1 MQTYIPNICSQICGK
16 SIDIQTDILYNQ
28 CKQLFGNYVRNL
40 RSEYAFETEV
50 PHMYTFEEVNAM
62 LNEDTYY
69 LRSISKRRA
78 RQKQVRHNILLLVIS
93 VLFIFVS
100 VFFVASISTQASDK
114 EHMPSYKYFRSI
126 EISSGDTLWS
136 IAEDNMDARYYRHTA
151 DYVAEVKR
159 MNSLDTDQIIAGSY
173 LIIPYYSTEFVGSTD

>member
-1 MQTYIPNICSQICGK
+1 M
-16 SIDIQTDILYNQ
+16 
-28 CKQLFGNYVRNL
+28 
-40 RSEYAFETEV
+40 
-50 PHMYTFEEVNAM
+50 
-62 LNEDTYY
+62 
-69 LRSISKRRA
+69 
-78 RQKQVRHNILLLVIS
+78 
-93 VLFIFVS
+93 FIFVS

>member
-1 MQTYIPNICSQICGK
+1 
-16 SIDIQTDILYNQ
+16 
-28 CKQLFGNYVRNL
+28 
-40 RSEYAFETEV
+40 
-50 PHMYTFEEVNAM
+50 MYTFEEVNAM

-78 RQKQVRHNILLLVIS
+78 RQKQVRRNILLLVIS

-136 IAEDNMDARYYRHTA
+136 IAEDNMDARYYRHKQTMLL
-151 DYVAEVKR
+151 R
-159 MNSLDTDQIIAGSY
+159 
-173 LIIPYYSTEFVGSTD
+173 

>member
-28 CKQLFGNYVRNL
+28 CKQLFGNYVRNPC
-40 RSEYAFETEV
+40 SEYAFENEV
-50 PHMYTFEEVNAM
+50 PHNAM
-62 LNEDTYY
+62 LNEDNYY

-78 RQKQVRHNILLLVIS
+78 RQKQVRRNILLLVIS

>member
-1 MQTYIPNICSQICGK
+1 MRKKRLSCFRDIWIC
-16 SIDIQTDILYNQ
+16 
-28 CKQLFGNYVRNL
+28 
-40 RSEYAFETEV
+40 
-50 PHMYTFEEVNAM
+50 
-62 LNEDTYY
+62 
-69 LRSISKRRA
+69 
-78 RQKQVRHNILLLVIS
+78 NILLLVIS

-159 MNSLDTDQIIAGSY
+159 MNPLEKLFNTTKFFTLTPICASCASCSSKPFYPVISLLCLLWHQEY
-173 LIIPYYSTEFVGSTD
+173 LLFR

>member
-28 CKQLFGNYVRNL
+28 CKQLFGNYVRNPC
-40 RSEYAFETEV
+40 SEYAFETEV

-62 LNEDTYY
+62 LLNEDTYY

-78 RQKQVRHNILLLVIS
+78 RQKQVRRNILLLVIS

-100 VFFVASISTQASDK
+100 VFFVASIL
-114 EHMPSYKYFRSI
+114 Y
-126 EISSGDTLWS
+126 
-136 IAEDNMDARYYRHTA
+136 
-151 DYVAEVKR
+151 
-159 MNSLDTDQIIAGSY
+159 
-173 LIIPYYSTEFVGSTD
+173 

>member
-1 MQTYIPNICSQICGK
+1 
-16 SIDIQTDILYNQ
+16 
-28 CKQLFGNYVRNL
+28 
-40 RSEYAFETEV
+40 
-50 PHMYTFEEVNAM
+50 MYTFEEVNAM

-78 RQKQVRHNILLLVIS
+78 RQKQVRRNILLLVI
-93 VLFIFVS
+93 
-100 VFFVASISTQASDK
+100 
-114 EHMPSYKYFRSI
+114 RSI

>member
-1 MQTYIPNICSQICGK
+1 
-16 SIDIQTDILYNQ
+16 
-28 CKQLFGNYVRNL
+28 
-40 RSEYAFETEV
+40 
-50 PHMYTFEEVNAM
+50 MYTFEEFNAM

-78 RQKQVRHNILLLVIS
+78 RQKQVRRNILLLVIS

>member
-1 MQTYIPNICSQICGK
+1 MMK
-16 SIDIQTDILYNQ
+16 AE
-28 CKQLFGNYVRNL
+28 NY
-40 RSEYAFETEV
+40 
-50 PHMYTFEEVNAM
+50 YTRAA
-62 LNEDTYY
+62 L
-69 LRSISKRRA
+69 KRKA
-78 RQKQVRHNILLLVIS
+78 RQKQVHRNIALLAFSIVLILFL
-93 VLFIFVS
+93 VLFIT
-100 VFFVASISTQASDK
+100 SISTQASDR

-136 IAEDNMDARYYRHTA
+136 IAEDNMDARYYKHTA